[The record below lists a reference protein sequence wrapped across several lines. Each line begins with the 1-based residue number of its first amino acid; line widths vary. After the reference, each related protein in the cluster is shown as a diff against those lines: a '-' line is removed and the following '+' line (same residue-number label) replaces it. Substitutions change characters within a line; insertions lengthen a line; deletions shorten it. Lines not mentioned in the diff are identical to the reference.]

1 MQLKNIRK
9 RVLSMISAKKS
20 PGYSRLRRAQFREDR
35 KLLLLL
41 LPFLVI
47 LIMFKYVPL
56 FGWILSLY
64 EYHAGTPIF
73 KNEFVGLKYF
83 RLIFKDYSMAQV
95 IKNTLVFS
103 VTDFV
108 LQILPMLFAILLNEV
123 RSRRFKKFTQT
134 ITTLP
139 HFISWIIVYSLCFSL
154 FSTDGLLNK
163 ALLDLNIITKPLQ
176 LLSNA
181 KAVYPFHIIL
191 LRWKELG
198 WKAII
203 YIAALSGIDD
213 GLYEAA
219 RIDGAGRFALV
230 WHITIPSL
238 MPTFLVLLILSVSNF
253 VNVGFDQFFVFNN
266 ALVARNIEV
275 LDLYTYRVGLQQF
288 DYSYAT
294 AVGIFKSAISI
305 ALLFTANALS
315 RRARGESII

>member
-1 MQLKNIRK
+1 
-9 RVLSMISAKKS
+9 MISAKKKAS
-20 PGYSRLRRAQFREDR
+20 QSGLLKAKVREDR
-35 KLLLLL
+35 KLLLIL

-47 LIMFKYVPL
+47 LVMFKYVPL

-73 KNEFVGLKYF
+73 KNQFVGFKYF
-83 RLIFKDYSMAQV
+83 RMIFRDYNMGQV
-95 IKNTLVFS
+95 IQNTLVFS
-103 VTDFV
+103 VSDFV
-108 LQILPMLFAILLNEV
+108 LQILPMLFAILLNEI

-134 ITTLP
+134 VTTLP
-139 HFISWIIVYSLCFSL
+139 HFISWIIVYSLCFSI
-154 FSTDGLLNK
+154 FSNDGILNK
-163 ALLDLNIITKPLQ
+163 VLLQLKFIDRPTQ

-181 KAVYPFHIIL
+181 RAVYPFHIIL

-203 YIAALSGIDD
+203 YIAALSGIDE

-219 RIDGAGRFALV
+219 RIDGAGRFDLV

-238 MPTFLVLLILSVSNF
+238 LPTFLVLVILSVSNF

-266 ALVARNIEV
+266 ALVARKIEV

-305 ALLFTANALS
+305 ALLFAANAMS
-315 RRARGESII
+315 RRVRGNAIL

>member
-1 MQLKNIRK
+1 M
-9 RVLSMISAKKS
+9 MSAKRKAAQS
-20 PGYSRLRRAQFREDR
+20 GLLRAKVREDR
-35 KLLLLL
+35 KLLLIL
-41 LPFLVI
+41 LPFLVLLI
-47 LIMFKYVPL
+47 LFKYVPL

-83 RLIFKDYSMAQV
+83 RMIARDYNMGQV

-103 VTDFV
+103 VSDFV
-108 LQILPMLFAILLNEV
+108 LQILPMLFAILLNEI

-134 ITTLP
+134 VTTLP
-139 HFISWIIVYSLCFSL
+139 HFISWIIVYSLCFSI
-154 FSTDGLLNK
+154 FSNDGILNRTLLS
-163 ALLDLNIITKPLQ
+163 LNLIDRPTM
-176 LLSNA
+176 LLSNSR
-181 KAVYPFHIIL
+181 AVYPFHIIL

-238 MPTFLVLLILSVSNF
+238 LPTFLVLLILSVSNF

-305 ALLFTANALS
+305 ALLFAANGMS
-315 RRARGESII
+315 RRVRGESII

>member
-1 MQLKNIRK
+1 M
-9 RVLSMISAKKS
+9 MSAKRKAAQS
-20 PGYSRLRRAQFREDR
+20 GLLRAKVREDR
-35 KLLLLL
+35 KLLLIL
-41 LPFLVI
+41 LPFLVLLI
-47 LIMFKYVPL
+47 LFKYVPL

-73 KNEFVGLKYF
+73 RNEFVGLKYF
-83 RLIFKDYSMAQV
+83 RMIARDYNMGQV

-103 VTDFV
+103 VSDFV
-108 LQILPMLFAILLNEV
+108 LQILPMLFAILLNEI

-134 ITTLP
+134 VTTLP
-139 HFISWIIVYSLCFSL
+139 HFISWIIVYSLCFSI
-154 FSTDGLLNK
+154 FSNDGILNRTLLS
-163 ALLDLNIITKPLQ
+163 LNLIDRPTM
-176 LLSNA
+176 LLSNSR
-181 KAVYPFHIIL
+181 AVYPFHIIL

-238 MPTFLVLLILSVSNF
+238 LPTFLVLLILSVSNF

-305 ALLFTANALS
+305 ALLFAANGMS
-315 RRARGESII
+315 RRVRGESII